1 MQSHSSVHYNCNS
14 CLNHDLVHHLWIGF
28 ELEFASL
35 VNVYKS
41 RQQSRPGYSIM
52 IKLQVTIVDDIVS
65 ELMTNITNFD
75 AWEAL
80 MVIQISQ
87 LQ

>member
-1 MQSHSSVHYNCNS
+1 
-14 CLNHDLVHHLWIGF
+14 
-28 ELEFASL
+28 
-35 VNVYKS
+35 
-41 RQQSRPGYSIM
+41 M

-75 AWEAL
+75 TWEAL

-87 LQ
+87 LH

>member
-1 MQSHSSVHYNCNS
+1 
-14 CLNHDLVHHLWIGF
+14 
-28 ELEFASL
+28 
-35 VNVYKS
+35 
-41 RQQSRPGYSIM
+41 M